1 MDDIIFQEFKGTG
14 NMELVLDRKAAE
26 MRIWPAVNIA
36 SSGTRREEL
45 LIEAKKL
52 EGIHFFRRALVAQ
65 KIEEALKRVQVYALK
80 PDVEARG
87 MQNRVMDGVRLVDYG
102 GFVDLVVE
110 HNAVQSWL

>member
-1 MDDIIFQEFKGTG
+1 MLHTVNKSPFEH
-14 NMELVLDRKAAE
+14 KALE
-26 MRIWPAVNIA
+26 MCLKFARQGSAV
-36 SSGTRREEL
+36 L
-45 LIEAKKL
+45 LIEDGVYAAARDTAVAK
-52 EGIHFFRRALVAQ
+52 EVQ
-65 KIEEALKRVQVYALK
+65 EALKRVQVYALK